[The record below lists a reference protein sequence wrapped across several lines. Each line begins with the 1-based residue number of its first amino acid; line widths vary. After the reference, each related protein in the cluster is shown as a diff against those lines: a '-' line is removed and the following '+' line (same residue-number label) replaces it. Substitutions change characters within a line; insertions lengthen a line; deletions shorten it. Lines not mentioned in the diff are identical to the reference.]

1 MIIKLYSIILGGLK
15 YILYLCIDNERSFS
29 RAGGETPFGVY
40 TPTCFIFFYKEFSPM
55 YEKKFGSVNYYLYL
69 CSIMTK
75 DLSILSPLIILMA
88 ISVTVCVYQ
97 VSIIIFSDNKK
108 ISKWLNDLIK

>member
-1 MIIKLYSIILGGLK
+1 MRDHLVGLGEKRLLECILQPALYFFIK
-15 YILYLCIDNERSFS
+15 SF
-29 RAGGETPFGVY
+29 PQ
-40 TPTCFIFFYKEFSPM
+40 CKK
-55 YEKKFGSVNYYLYL
+55 KKFGSVNYYLYL